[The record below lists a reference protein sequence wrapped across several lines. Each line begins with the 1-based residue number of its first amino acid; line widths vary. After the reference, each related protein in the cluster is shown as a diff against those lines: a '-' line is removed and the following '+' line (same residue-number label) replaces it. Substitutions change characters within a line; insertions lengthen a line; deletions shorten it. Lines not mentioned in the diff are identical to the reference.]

1 MHAPRPHWAHFSLEP
16 FKLPTGVKD
25 VLHER
30 ARRILASTDDKLSPS
45 PSPALFESITDELL
59 VVASDAVAAAATEA
73 QAKPSGKAKYRLL
86 AWLVADARGAD
97 TPLDK
102 ALAETVGKRLD
113 RQAAAVRTAT
123 AHAVQLAESARA
135 AARSAAA
142 SDVTLQATLQATL
155 AGIDAD
161 EQAAVGRPRSEVYV
175 GFHELDALLPGT
187 ARYEPPLPLDLP
199 SELSPK
205 WQLVKDREDGIFF
218 PIFCQPRTEQE
229 SKSGPIPQDLVSLLG
244 PDATTQLREEYGG
257 RGYEGPDWWSMGVP
271 NLVKLLRANLAESEK
286 WRAED
291 ELLMRADKLL
301 MSVEKRR
308 TSEAEEATAEAE
320 EEIQELKKQLQ
331 EAKGR
336 EDALLGVIDRC
347 RWGESAECWK
357 VQAGKRPRSCE

>member
-1 MHAPRPHWAHFSLEP
+1 MLR
-16 FKLPTGVKD
+16 
-25 VLHER
+25 ER
-30 ARRILASTDDKLSPS
+30 ARRILASKDNKFEPS
-45 PSPALFESITDELL
+45 PPPALIDAITDELL

-73 QAKPSGKAKYRLL
+73 QTKPSGKAKYRLL

-97 TPLDK
+97 TLLDK

-113 RQAAAVRTAT
+113 RQAAAVRAAT
-123 AHAVQLAESARA
+123 ADAVELAESARA

-161 EQAAVGRPRSEVYV
+161 QQAAVGRPRSEVYV

-187 ARYEPPLPLDLP
+187 DGYQPLPPDLP
-199 SELSPK
+199 KCGHKEYALTK
-205 WQLVKDREDGIFF
+205 GREDGIFF
-218 PIFCQPRTEQE
+218 PFACTRNRARAG
-229 SKSGPIPQDLVSLLG
+229 SMKSAPIPRDMVELLG
-244 PDATTQLREEYGG
+244 PDAAAQLWDEYGG
-257 RGYEGPDWWSMGVP
+257 TGYEAPEWWSSGVP
-271 NLVKLLRANLAESEK
+271 NLIKLLRHELAEKEM
-286 WRAED
+286 WLAED
-291 ELLMRADKLL
+291 ELLLKERVPREW
-301 MSVEKRR
+301 VETARK
-308 TSEAEEATAEAE
+308 EAAEAAEATAEAE

>member
-1 MHAPRPHWAHFSLEP
+1 MLR
-16 FKLPTGVKD
+16 
-25 VLHER
+25 ER
-30 ARRILASTDDKLSPS
+30 ARRILASKDNKFEPS
-45 PSPALFESITDELL
+45 PPPALIDAITDELL
-59 VVASDAVAAAATEA
+59 VVASDTVAAAATEA
-73 QAKPSGKAKYRLL
+73 QTKPSGKAKYRLL
-86 AWLVADARGAD
+86 AWLVADARGA
-97 TPLDK
+97 
-102 ALAETVGKRLD
+102 
-113 RQAAAVRTAT
+113 VRAAT
-123 AHAVQLAESARA
+123 ADAVELAESARA

-161 EQAAVGRPRSEVYV
+161 QQAAVGRPRSEVYV

-218 PIFCQPRTEQE
+218 PIFCQPMTEQE
-229 SKSGPIPQDLVSLLG
+229 RKSGPIPQDLVSLLG

-257 RGYEGPDWWSMGVP
+257 RGYMYMYEGPDWWSMGVP
-271 NLVKLLRANLAESEK
+271 NLVKLLRADLAKSEK

-357 VQAGKRPRSCE
+357 WQGGKRPRSCE